1 MWDAFPQ
8 NLVGRQPDR
17 VRETLGFEV
26 IVSLRRGEGGVTSEI
41 EPYLPTL
48 VANDNRLQHAFPA
61 IGAVNVAG
69 AQGTPFQIS
78 KLVEQEKG
86 MVAGAAEVTIVR

>member
-48 VANDNRLQHAFPA
+48 VANDNRLQHAFPIIGTEIEMLA
-61 IGAVNVAG
+61 IGNCVPRKN
-69 AQGTPFQIS
+69 
-78 KLVEQEKG
+78 EQDSQSRIDYK
-86 MVAGAAEVTIVR
+86 AEFELD